1 MRPDDS
7 PQREQQHGSL
17 SHTVPMESDFIVSAS
32 TSFAPSAF
40 VLDLRSSVR
49 TAVPITASSLERNQ
63 GSLAHI
69 PRPLHDEEAGR
80 YTSTTAAIN
89 REKGTNHNTTGS
101 VATNADAVVVVDRV
115 KKPHSGATSTSTMSI
130 TSRASVS
137 AASHSSS
144 RNAHPR
150 ILVPLSQQPEVLEEG
165 KEEKEMKRE
174 EEVLRNVTAPG
185 PRTAMSP
192 ISAAGRRANVADVT
206 ARVQRMRM
214 RGRRAPEVSLAS
226 TYTSETSSEQGSPR
240 GSNLFTLST
249 LCGISL
255 PQSYAEPLKRKK

>member
-1 MRPDDS
+1 MGPDDS

-17 SHTVPMESDFIVSAS
+17 SHTMPMEADFIISAS
-32 TSFAPSAF
+32 TSFTPSVF
-40 VLDLRSSVR
+40 VIDLRSSVR

-63 GSLAHI
+63 RSLAHI
-69 PRPLHDEEAGR
+69 PRPPHDEEAGR

-89 REKGTNHNTTGS
+89 REKSTNHNTTGS
-101 VATNADAVVVVDRV
+101 VTTNADVVVVDRV

-174 EEVLRNVTAPG
+174 EEEMLRNVTAPG

-206 ARVQRMRM
+206 ARVQRMRT
-214 RGRRAPEVSLAS
+214 RGRRAPEVALAS

-240 GSNLFTLST
+240 GLNLFTPST
-249 LCGISL
+249 LCGTSL
-255 PQSYAEPLKRKK
+255 PQLYAEPPKRKK